1 MSKAS
6 LAVPI
11 GAGVVTAFVGFAS
24 SFAVVLNGLTAVGAS
39 DAQAASGLMML
50 SIAMG
55 LAGIVLS
62 LWFRMPIS
70 GAWSL
75 PGAALLAATG
85 AAPGGFAAATGAF
98 LVAGLLIVAA
108 GLVKPFGRA
117 VAAIPSALAN
127 AMLAGILFGL
137 CLAPIK
143 ALIDTSAK
151 TTLIDTPTATT
162 LVILAWLLVSRWKRL
177 YATPAAAIVAGLVIA
192 FSGGGEA
199 PDWAAVTPL
208 AIWTTPHITL
218 EALFSLAL
226 PLFIVTMAS
235 QNLPG
240 LAVLSAYQ
248 YRPPP
253 GPLIATTGVFTML
266 AAPFGGHAVNLSA
279 VTAAMCAS
287 PDASPDPSKRWIASL
302 TAGIVYI
309 VFGLLAGGVTHF
321 VAGWPLLIEAVA
333 GLALLNAFGSALH
346 NALADASEREAALA
360 TFLVS
365 SSGVAWHGI
374 GGAFWGLLAGG
385 AILVITRAGA
395 SAPPPPGKPA

>member
-1 MSKAS
+1 MSKSS

-11 GAGVVTAFVGFAS
+11 VAGVITAFVGFAS
-24 SFAVVLNGLTAVGAS
+24 SFAVVLKGLTAVGAS

-55 LAGIVLS
+55 LAGVVLS

-85 AAPGGFAAATGAF
+85 AAAGGFAAATGAF

-137 CLAPIK
+137 CLAPIS
-143 ALIDTSAK
+143 ALVDSPMA
-151 TTLIDTPTATT
+151 TA
-162 LVILAWLLVSRWKRL
+162 LVILAWLFVSRWKRL
-177 YATPAAAIVAGLVIA
+177 YATPAAAIVAGLVIG
-192 FSGGGEA
+192 FSGQAG
-199 PDWAAVTPL
+199 PLDWATMTPSL
-208 AIWTTPHITL
+208 VWTTPHFSI
-218 EALFSLAL
+218 EAIVSLAL

-248 YRPPP
+248 YKPAP

-287 PDASPDPSKRWIASL
+287 PDASPDPSKRWIASV

-309 VFGLLAGGVTHF
+309 VFGMLAGGVAHF

-374 GGAFWGLLAGG
+374 GGAFWGLVAGG
-385 AILVITRAGA
+385 VILVITRAGA
-395 SAPPPPGKPA
+395 SAPPPPGTPA